1 MLPAASSKGLG
12 DTEAPGTLMT
22 AEPSLE
28 DLRRDIDRIDEQ
40 IHDLL
45 MARAAIGERIRDAK
59 SGSAVNLRPGREAM
73 ILRRLVTRHRGAFPK
88 PSLVRIWREI
98 FSGLTRLQGPF
109 SMAVLGNEQQR
120 AFTDLAR
127 DQFGSYTPMS
137 VHQSAH
143 RVIETVVRGDASVG
157 ILPLPRQDDEDPWWP
172 HLVSENATA
181 PRIVARLPFAGPPN
195 LKDRD
200 REALVIS
207 RLQPDSTDDDRTA
220 LAIDAVGPISIARLT
235 PALEAAKLRPSFTA
249 RWQNPQVAHSALH
262 LVEVGGFVAADDP
275 RVTAALETLGVQIN
289 RTIMVGAY
297 AMPLGPEAL
306 RQNGDAATASRKA
319 G

>member
-1 MLPAASSKGLG
+1 
-12 DTEAPGTLMT
+12 MT

-28 DLRRDIDRIDEQ
+28 NLRRDIDRIDEQ

-59 SGSAVNLRPGREAM
+59 NGSAINLRPGREAT
-73 ILRRLVTRHRGAFPK
+73 ILRRLVARHHGPFPK

-98 FSGLTRLQGPF
+98 FAGLTRLQGPF

-120 AFTDLAR
+120 TFADLAR

-157 ILPLPRQDDEDPWWP
+157 ILPVPRQDDEDPWWP
-172 HLVSENATA
+172 YLVSENATA
-181 PRIVARLPFAGPPN
+181 PRIIARLPFAGPAN
-195 LKDRD
+195 LKERD
-200 REALVIS
+200 REAFVIS
-207 RLQPDSTDDDRTA
+207 RLQPDSTDDDRTV
-220 LAIDAVGPISIARLT
+220 LAIDTAEPISIARLN
-235 PALEAAKLRPSFTA
+235 PALEATKLKPTFSA
-249 RWQNPQVAHSALH
+249 RWQNPQVAHSVLH
-262 LVEVGGFVAADDP
+262 LVEVSGYVAANDP
-275 RVTAALETLGVQIN
+275 RLSAALEALGVQAN
-289 RTIMVGAY
+289 RTIVVGAY

-306 RQNGDAATASRKA
+306 KQNDNAGEAPRKA

>member
-1 MLPAASSKGLG
+1 MN
-12 DTEAPGTLMT
+12 

-45 MARAAIGERIRDAK
+45 MARAGIGDRIRQAK
-59 SGSAVNLRPGREAM
+59 NGSAVNLRPGREAD
-73 ILRRLVTRHRGAFPK
+73 ILRRLVARHRGSFPK

-109 SMAVLGNEQQR
+109 SIAVLGNEQQH
-120 AFTDLAR
+120 AFVELAR
-127 DQFGSYTPMS
+127 DQYGSYTPMS
-137 VHQSAH
+137 IHQSAG

-157 ILPLPRQDDEDPWWP
+157 ILPVPSQDDEEPWWP
-172 HLVSENATA
+172 YLVSENATA
-181 PRIVARLPFAGPPN
+181 PRIVARLPFAGTAN

-200 REALVIS
+200 ALVVS
-207 RLQPDSTDDDRTA
+207 RLQPDSTADDRTY
-220 LAIDAVGPISIARLT
+220 LAIDTADPIPIARLT
-235 PALEAAKLRPSFTA
+235 PALEAAKLKPTFNA
-249 RWQNPQVAHSALH
+249 RWQNPQDAHAVLH
-262 LVEVGGFVAADDP
+262 LIEVEGYVAADDP
-275 RVTAALETLGVQIN
+275 RMVTALETLNIRIN

-297 AMPLGPEAL
+297 AVPLGAEAL
-306 RQNGDAATASRKA
+306 KSNGEMAEAPRKA